1 MVFRKLIPRINLGNQ
16 HANVRDYISCST
28 SGVLKE
34 IGQSFDCL
42 LLEGSISGHHLLAC
56 LHYELLDLI
65 VRFRLVF
72 DLTVN
77 SLLEDKEWNREE
89 LVGSISKG
97 LQCAHETEERLH
109 LALGELP
116 MLTEEIEREDAR
128 EVLTTSTDGQL
139 PLLLEVEA
147 TSCILV
153 HLQVEDG

>member
-1 MVFRKLIPRINLGNQ
+1 M
-16 HANVRDYISCST
+16 
-28 SGVLKE
+28 
-34 IGQSFDCL
+34 
-42 LLEGSISGHHLLAC
+42 
-56 LHYELLDLI
+56 
-65 VRFRLVF
+65 VF

-109 LALGELP
+109 LALGEFP
-116 MLTEEIEREDAR
+116 MLTEEIERENTR
-128 EVLTTSTDGQL
+128 EILTTSTDGQL
-139 PLLLEVEA
+139 PLLLEIKA